1 MQGSRRKWNLSRTL
15 RAGVSVV
22 KGGGAGEGQLTVL
35 NHIKP
40 PTLTEL
46 QFPHRNESQFILFED
61 QTRAHVENTL
71 SM

>member
-1 MQGSRRKWNLSRTL
+1 M
-15 RAGVSVV
+15 V